1 MSQSMTGFAR
11 VNVHNQELSLVWEAR
26 SVNHRYLE
34 MQFRIPDVLRSIE
47 HELREIVRAKL
58 KRGKIDFSV
67 KYEFKQS
74 SGSELKLDP
83 SLVQQLFH
91 LQDKLKS
98 YQQNLTDLSTADI
111 LRYPGVLR
119 EEEKNSDSMFALAQQ
134 GLSECLDKLIEARGS
149 EGERIVHFIQERVVQ
164 IQELTTA
171 TRAAM
176 PEIQQRLKEKTLTR
190 LADLEQK
197 PDQERFEQELVY
209 LLQKMDVEEELD
221 RLDSHVIELNK
232 TLKSSLE
239 TDKPRQAIG
248 RRLDFLM
255 QEFNRE
261 ANTLA
266 SKSQH
271 TSTSQYAVEI
281 KVLIEQ
287 MREQIQNIE

>member
-11 VNVHNQELSLVWEAR
+11 SNVQNSELNVVWEVR

-34 MQFRIPDVLRSIE
+34 MQFRIPEALRSAE
-47 HELREIVRAKL
+47 HELRELVRNKL
-58 KRGKIDFSV
+58 KRGKVDLAL
-67 KYEFKQS
+67 KYEYKLG
-74 SGSELKLDP
+74 SGSELKLNP

-98 YQQNLTDLSTADI
+98 HQQSLAGLTSIDI
-111 LRYPGVLR
+111 LRYPGVLQ
-119 EEEKNSDSMFALAQQ
+119 EEEKNSDSLIELSKQALV
-134 GLSECLDKLIEARGS
+134 ECLDKLIIARES
-149 EGERIVHFIQERVVQ
+149 EGKRVTEFIQDRVILIKEHVNA
-164 IQELTTA
+164 I
-171 TRAAM
+171 RKAM
-176 PEIQQRLKEKTLTR
+176 PEIRQRIKDKTLTR

-197 PDQERFEQELVY
+197 PDQDRLEQEMVY
-209 LLQKMDVEEELD
+209 LVQKMDVDEELD
-221 RLDSHVIELNK
+221 RLDSHIAELEK
-232 TLKSSLE
+232 TLKASAS
-239 TDKPRQAIG
+239 DGRNDAIG

-266 SKSQH
+266 SKSQNS
-271 TSTSQYAVEI
+271 STTQHAVEL